1 MANQIILQ
9 AFASNEEIRII
20 CVPNLAALIQ
30 SIVNFSCYAFV
41 IDNWSECAELDKWS
55 AKLICKYFPVPTTI
69 QSYFKQRREN
79 SNCQMEVDEPVS
91 KMQRSPN
98 VTIEV
103 SRFYLTKDPSKQ
115 NQRAFI
121 PKNAI
126 NLKPIALE
134 LESLNKIK
142 SDYISLDTYDGNSN
156 QPSLSKHAKKHK
168 KRPLTLYR
176 ELTINKVQSNPK
188 KAKKFKNKM
197 KKT

>member
-1 MANQIILQ
+1 
-9 AFASNEEIRII
+9 
-20 CVPNLAALIQ
+20 
-30 SIVNFSCYAFV
+30 
-41 IDNWSECAELDKWS
+41 
-55 AKLICKYFPVPTTI
+55 
-69 QSYFKQRREN
+69 
-79 SNCQMEVDEPVS
+79 MEVDEPVS